1 METAPHC
8 SWPAAASAVRAR
20 GERAT
25 QQKWHYVYVHVKLI
39 VWCFSS
45 NFYIDATLR
54 LL

>member
-1 METAPHC
+1 MFLAGC
-8 SWPAAASAVRAR
+8 RKRSQGK
-20 GERAT
+20 GERAM